1 MVVKK
6 DEVIQKAIGALEN
19 GNLRFSKHAL
29 IRMKERK
36 IVISDIKETIYNAQR
51 ESIKDQLTDDGSDWK
66 YALRGKNEAGDK
78 EIRLV
83 LLFDGQNVLVV
94 TAIDLNR
101 EKING

>member
-6 DEVIQKAIGALEN
+6 DEVIQKAVEALEN

-29 IRMKERK
+29 IRMKERG
-36 IVISDIKETIYNAQR
+36 IVISDIKEAIYNGQR
-51 ESIKDQLTDDGSDWK
+51 EGIKDQLTDDGSDWK

-83 LLFDGQNVLVV
+83 LLFDEQNVLVV